1 MLANTQSTWP
11 PTTSIGGQPP
21 PDCQGGSRGLVRWRG
36 VTLAPILPRPEL
48 PVQRVPVGERKLVT
62 LLGCTLAQTGALRA
76 RVGLDALHSQM
87 RTLYT
92 LTQQEVHAMEGLST
106 MLQPRASW
114 PSLAHQ
120 WPKRIMLGGPR
131 VGAAPAVG
139 GVPWDRPFM
148 KDPDAAWV

>member
-76 RVGLDALHSQM
+76 RVGLDAHP
-87 RTLYT
+87 
-92 LTQQEVHAMEGLST
+92 VHPDPA
-106 MLQPRASW
+106 
-114 PSLAHQ
+114 
-120 WPKRIMLGGPR
+120 GGPR
-131 VGAAPAVG
+131 YGGTIHHVATTRLLAIFGAPV
-139 GVPWDRPFM
+139 
-148 KDPDAAWV
+148 